1 MIYKTRG
8 IVLRSVK
15 YGETSMVTT
24 LLTELFGL
32 QTYMVNGVRTTKKSG
47 NKAIMLQ
54 PASILD
60 LEVYHHEQKN
70 MQRIKEYQWAHLYES
85 LLSDVLKNSIAA
97 FIIEL
102 IIKTVRQPEK
112 NEELFYFCE
121 DILVQLDAAES
132 NIAANF
138 PLFFSLQL
146 PKFFGFKIQHPP
158 LHSPNNLYLD
168 LTDGHFLEQEPAHEY
183 FLRGQHTIITAELLK
198 VMQPIDLAEIKLNR
212 EIRRT
217 LLDQYLIYYKLHF
230 PDFGEMRTLK
240 VLEEIF

>member
-15 YGETSMVTT
+15 YGETSLVTT
-24 LLTELFGL
+24 ILTEQFGL
-32 QTYMVNGVRTTKKSG
+32 QTYMVKGVRTSKKSG
-47 NKAIMLQ
+47 KSAIMLQ

-70 MQRIKEYQWAHLYES
+70 MQRIKEYQWAHLYDS
-85 LLSDVLKNSIAA
+85 LLSDVVKNSIAA

-112 NEELFYFCE
+112 NEDLFYFCE
-121 DILVQLDAAES
+121 DVLVQLDAAET

-146 PKFFGFKIQHPP
+146 PKFFGFKIQEPP
-158 LHSPNNLYLD
+158 VDTAKDFFLD
-168 LTDGHFLEQEPAHEY
+168 LTDGHFVEKEPTHEH
-183 FLRGQHTIITAELLK
+183 FIQGRHAAITAELLK

-212 EIRRT
+212 EIRRA
-217 LLDQYLIYYKLHF
+217 LLSQYLVYYKLHF

>member
-8 IVLRSVK
+8 IALRSVK

-24 LLTELFGL
+24 ILTELFGL
-32 QTYMVNGVRTTKKSG
+32 QTYMVNGVRTSKKSG

-60 LEVYHHEQKN
+60 LEVYHREAKN
-70 MQRIKEYQWAHLYES
+70 MQRIKEYQWAHLYDS
-85 LLSDVLKNSIAA
+85 LLSDVLKNSITA

-112 NEELFYFCE
+112 NEQLFYFCE
-121 DILVQLDAAES
+121 DILVQLDAAET

-146 PKFFGFKIQHPP
+146 PKFFGFKIQDPP
-158 LHSPNNLYLD
+158 VHTTKDFFLD
-168 LTDGHFLEQEPAHEY
+168 LTDGHFVVQEPAHEN
-183 FLRGQHTIITAELLK
+183 FLRSQHAAITAELLK

-212 EIRRT
+212 ETRRI
-217 LLDQYLIYYKLHF
+217 LLAQYLIYYKLHF
-230 PDFGEMRTLK
+230 PDFGEMRTMK

>member
-1 MIYKTRG
+1 MTHKTKG

-15 YGETSMVTT
+15 YGETSLVTT
-24 LLTELFGL
+24 ILTELFGV
-32 QTYMVNGVRTTKKSG
+32 QTYMINGARSAKKTG
-47 NKAIMLQ
+47 NKSIMLQ

-60 LEVYHHEQKN
+60 LEAYHYEQKN
-70 MQRIKEYQWAHLYES
+70 IQRIKEFQWAHLFES
-85 LLSDVLKNSIAA
+85 LLSDVVKNSIAA

-102 IIKTVRQPEK
+102 IIKTVKQPEK

-146 PKFFGFKIQHPP
+146 PRFFGFKIQD
-158 LHSPNNLYLD
+158 SPVNTPGNLYLD
-168 LTDGHFLEQEPAHEY
+168 LTDGHFVEQEPAHGHY
-183 FLRGQHTIITAELLK
+183 IQGQHAIITAELLK

-212 EIRRT
+212 ETRRM
-217 LLDQYLIYYKLHF
+217 LLDRYLIYYKLHF
-230 PDFGEMRTLK
+230 SDFGEMRTLK